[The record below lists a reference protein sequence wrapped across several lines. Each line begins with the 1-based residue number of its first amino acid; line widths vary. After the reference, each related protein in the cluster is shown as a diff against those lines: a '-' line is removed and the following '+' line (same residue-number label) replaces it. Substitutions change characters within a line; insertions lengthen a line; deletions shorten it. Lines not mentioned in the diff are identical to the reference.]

1 MYVYDVLGVY
11 VDEPVI
17 YESEIVMLKLK
28 KGVCTR
34 EEEGASSNRRLYIFS
49 ESWEARA
56 HYRYRECLIVLDIP
70 L

>member
-1 MYVYDVLGVY
+1 MCVYDVLGVY

-17 YESEIVMLKLK
+17 YESEIVMFKLK

-34 EEEGASSNRRLYIFS
+34 DEEGASSNRRLYIFS
-49 ESWEARA
+49 EPWEARA
-56 HYRYRECLIVLDIP
+56 HYRYRECLIVLDVS